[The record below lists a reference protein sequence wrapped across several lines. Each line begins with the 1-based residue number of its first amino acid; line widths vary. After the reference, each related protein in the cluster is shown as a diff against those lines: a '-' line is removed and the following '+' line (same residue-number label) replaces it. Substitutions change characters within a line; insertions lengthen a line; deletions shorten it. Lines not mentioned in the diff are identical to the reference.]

1 MVFNGGFSVSLPL
14 LFLLL
19 LLFLFEVFWAKHVR
33 LSEFDRSK
41 ERSIFFASFLH
52 DYWKY
57 REIHIAPHRIYM
69 AAAVVTVFQFL
80 IEFTE
85 YSWPRHVFFL
95 NITFDSVNRRTH
107 HTGALD
113 QIASIHMFNVP
124 KSVQFIFRVDGL
136 RPHHTKWCFLGHDKL
151 NHYYSL
157 KPSKMIWT
165 KVLKQRQQTP
175 LKRA

>member
-1 MVFNGGFSVSLPL
+1 MVDSVFRCRCCFCCCCYFCSKFVEQSMYGSPNLIGRKSDRFFLRHSFMIIENIAKFILLHIGFIWQR
-14 LFLLL
+14 LLL
-19 LLFLFEVFWAKHVR
+19 LYFNFWLNSLNILGR
-33 LSEFDRSK
+33 GTF
-41 ERSIFFASFLH
+41 
-52 DYWKY
+52 
-57 REIHIAPHRIYM
+57 
-69 AAAVVTVFQFL
+69 
-80 IEFTE
+80 
-85 YSWPRHVFFL
+85 FFL